1 MVESEHMDK
10 NIEQTRLRPTTLEP
24 GVCASI
30 TPDTSMHMLS
40 QHEVEKLCD
49 TGHGGL
55 HELFR
60 NCALAV
66 LTCGNE
72 TDDTNAFFSRYSDFD
87 IGLEQRDRGVKLELI
102 NAPASAFVDREIIQG
117 IKEHLFAV
125 LRDIIYVHNEI
136 QNNTKF
142 DLETSNGITN
152 AIFHILRN
160 AEIIHAVE
168 HPHLVVCWGGHSISD
183 VEYRYT
189 KEVGHQLGLRSMDI
203 CTGCGPG
210 AMKGPMK
217 GAAIAHAKQRIKNGR
232 YLGLTEPS
240 IIAAEAPNPIVNE
253 LVIMPDIE
261 KRLEAF
267 VRVGHGFFVFPGGA
281 GTLEEILYLLGILL
295 HPDNADV
302 PFPLIF
308 TGPKQSENY
317 FRTIDTFIKNTLGPK
332 AAQRYQIVIDD
343 PQRGA
348 AEMNTGIHRVREFRK
363 QTRDA
368 YYFNWHL
375 TIDHEFQKPFT
386 PTHESMAQL
395 DLHADQPIHML
406 AANLRRAFSGVVAG
420 NIRPQALRAIEK
432 NGPFKIHGDAT
443 IMKLMDELLLSFIH
457 EHRMKIDQ
465 QNYKPCY
472 EIIA

>member
-1 MVESEHMDK
+1 MDNK
-10 NIEQTRLRPTTLEP
+10 MKFTKWKQTSSGP
-24 GVCASI
+24 GVGASI

-49 TGHGGL
+49 TSQGGL

-60 NCALAV
+60 NCALAI
-66 LTCGNE
+66 LTCGDE
-72 TDDTNAFFSRYSDFD
+72 TDDTKAIFARYADFD
-87 IGLEQRDRGVKLELI
+87 IVLEQRDRGVKLELI
-102 NAPASAFVDREIIQG
+102 NAPASAFVDGQIVQG
-117 IKEHLFAV
+117 IKEHLFSV

-136 QNNTKF
+136 QHNSKF
-142 DLETSNGITN
+142 DLLTSNGITN

-160 AEIIHAVE
+160 AEIMHSVVE
-168 HPHLVVCWGGHSISD
+168 PNLVVCWGGHSISD
-183 VEYRYT
+183 VEYRYS
-189 KEVGHQLGLRSMDI
+189 KEFGYQLGLRSMDI

-217 GAAIAHAKQRIKNGR
+217 GANLSHAKQRIKHGR
-232 YLGLTEPS
+232 YLGLTEPG
-240 IIAAEAPNPIVNE
+240 IIAAEAPNPIVSE

-267 VRVGHGFFVFPGGA
+267 VRVGHGFIVFPGGV

-295 HPDNADV
+295 HPENAEI

-308 TGPKQSENY
+308 SGPRGSTKY
-317 FRTIDTFIKNTLGPK
+317 FKSIDAFIKKTLGPK
-332 AAQRYQIVIDD
+332 AAHRYTIIIDN

-348 AEMNTGIHRVREFRK
+348 FEMKRGIQDVREFRK
-363 QTRDA
+363 QARDA
-368 YYFNWHL
+368 FYFNWHL
-375 TIDHEFQKPFT
+375 TIDHEFQQPFE
-386 PTHESMAQL
+386 PTHESMEKL

-406 AANLRRAFSGVVAG
+406 AANLRRAFSGIVAG
-420 NIRPQALRAIEK
+420 NVKSKALNAIELK
-432 NGPFKIHGDAT
+432 GPFKIHGDPA
-443 IMKLMDELLLSFIH
+443 IMKLMDELLQSFI
-457 EHRMKIDQ
+457 EQNRMKIDQ

>member
-1 MVESEHMDK
+1 MGERKYMDK
-10 NIEQTRLRPTTLEP
+10 HREQSRLWMTPSGRD
-24 GVCASI
+24 VCASI

-49 TGHGGL
+49 TGLGGL

-66 LTCGNE
+66 LTCGTE
-72 TDDTNAFFSRYSDFD
+72 TDDTNALFSRYADFD

-102 NAPASAFVDREIIQG
+102 NAPPSAFVDGEIIQG

-168 HPHLVVCWGGHSISD
+168 YPHLVVCWGGHSVSD
-183 VEYRYT
+183 IEYRYA
-189 KEVGHQLGLRSMDI
+189 KEVGHQLGLRSIDI

-267 VRVGHGFFVFPGGA
+267 VRVGHGFIVFPGGV
-281 GTLEEILYLLGILL
+281 GTLEEILYLLGLLL
-295 HPDNADV
+295 HPDNHEV

-308 TGPKQSENY
+308 TGPTHSANY
-317 FRTIDTFIKNTLGPK
+317 FKAIDALVKQTLGPK
-332 AAQRYQIVIDD
+332 AAERYQIVIDD
-343 PQRGA
+343 PKRVA
-348 AEMNTGIHRVREFRK
+348 YEMNTGIHRVREFRK

-395 DLHADQPIHML
+395 DLHADQPLHML
-406 AANLRRAFSGVVAG
+406 AANLRRAFSGVVGG
-420 NIRPQALRAIEK
+420 NIRREALKAIEK
-432 NGPFKIHGDAT
+432 NGPIKKQGD
-443 IMKLMDELLLSFIH
+443 
-457 EHRMKIDQ
+457 
-465 QNYKPCY
+465 
-472 EIIA
+472 